1 MGDTAS
7 LDSSNAHIVARDLIA
22 RGRALRGQGEMIA
35 FSLPGIRID
44 ASFLTPGYADLCRR
58 AVVNDPAYA
67 DGQQQSLAV
76 SIFDHETRPDVPR
89 AMWAETDF
97 GIAPLATGL
106 APGGIEGAF
115 DVDNYLWQFF
125 DPATGEGVEA
135 QKRPGA
141 FPPWV
146 ASFPL
151 RNFAH
156 WGYQRLGWRLIHAG
170 TLAVDGRGIMLIGA
184 GGSGKSGTS
193 LAGVMGGLE
202 SVGDDYVAMQL
213 TEAGVRAYPVI
224 KLMKQDAKGLART
237 GIDAAKFGLGEPNWQ
252 NKYEFDFEVLE
263 RGRRARQIDLQAILL
278 PRIAHQA
285 RSTFTR
291 APARAAM
298 IGLAPSN
305 LQQLP
310 GGWREGLGFTAE
322 IARRLPAYYLD
333 LSTDP
338 SEIADAIA
346 TFIAEPRS

>member
-1 MGDTAS
+1 MSATANV
-7 LDSSNAHIVARDLIA
+7 DSSNAHIVARDLIA
-22 RGRALRGQGEMIA
+22 RGLALRSAGENVR
-35 FSLPGIRID
+35 FSLPGLRID
-44 ASFLTPGYADLCRR
+44 AAFLTPGYADLCRR
-58 AVVNDPAYA
+58 AIVSDAAYA
-67 DGQQQSLAV
+67 DGQQSLSV
-76 SIFDHETRPDVPR
+76 TILDHETRADVPR
-89 AMWAETDF
+89 ALWGEPDF
-97 GIAPLATGL
+97 GITQLAAGL

-125 DPATGEGVEA
+125 DPASGEGVEA
-135 QKRPGA
+135 QKAPGA

-146 ASFPL
+146 ASFPM

-170 TLAVDGRGIMLIGA
+170 TLGVNGRGIMLIGA

-213 TEAGVRAYPVI
+213 TEAGVRAYPVM
-224 KLMKQDAKGLART
+224 KLMKQDAAGLVRT
-237 GIDAAKFGLGEPNWQ
+237 GIDPQALQLGEPNWQ
-252 NKYEFDFEVLE
+252 NKYEFDFEMLGRGKRAKHLDLE
-263 RGRRARQIDLQAILL
+263 AIIL
-278 PRIAHQA
+278 PRIAHRA
-285 RSTFTR
+285 RSSFTR

-310 GGWREGLGFTAE
+310 GGWREGLSFTAD

-333 LSTDP
+333 LSTDA
-338 SEIADAIA
+338 SEIADAIE
-346 TFIAEPRS
+346 TFIAEQPV